1 MPIAERLLQM
11 LRCPDSGQALRP
23 LTEEERQGLNERVD
37 RQELRYADG
46 SPVESPLLEG
56 LIREDGARVYRI
68 DDEIPMML
76 AERGIP
82 LG

>member
-11 LRCPDSGQALRP
+11 LRCPETGQGLRP
-23 LTEEERQGLNERVD
+23 LTEEERQALNERID
-37 RQELRYADG
+37 RQELRYVDG

-82 LG
+82 VD